1 MNTKPVILIVD
12 DTEIDRALLTD
23 LLKDE
28 YYLLEAANGEQAL
41 EVLKRDRVTLV
52 LTDLIMPVMNGY
64 ELLAAIKKTPRL
76 ASIPVIVMTARNDN
90 DIEAKV
96 MESGAADFITKPFNG
111 KVLQCRI
118 KNVIS
123 RQDNEWLRSKQR
135 ASEKQLLEMH
145 RVLELDALTNIYN
158 REAFYRKAGDMLQ
171 QNKNEQYSIIYLNV
185 AGFKMINAIFRSEM
199 GDIILRTA
207 AYYFKAIVGKAGII
221 SRLESD
227 HFVLLVPSNLI
238 DIDDFLMGLDATMA
252 SLGLSY
258 RIRFYAGIYPIDDMN
273 MPVER
278 MCDMA
283 KIALDRVEGSY
294 TKRYARYDSRA
305 KERMLIEQMLA
316 RDMAFGLQA
325 HQFGIYIQPI
335 YNLRTGMIIGGEALA
350 RWKHPKYGMIKTD
363 QFSKLFER
371 NGFIVHIDRYI
382 CEEACKL
389 LKQQLDYSGIVFA
402 VSVNISRLSL
412 QTIDLNNY
420 LVDLIARY
428 GLEPCMLK
436 LEITEDAYE
445 DDPEQLK
452 QVLGALKDSGFEI
465 IMDNFGL
472 GASSISMIRDLPLD
486 ILKVDIAFMQGA
498 DDESRAGII
507 MQSLVDMAHN
517 LSMRVIVEGA
527 ETDEQIAFVDRI
539 GCSSVQGY
547 YYSHPMSPENFIKIL
562 REEQEEF

>member
-28 YYLLEAANGEQAL
+28 YYVLEAANGEKAL
-41 EVLKRDRVTLV
+41 EVLRRDRVTLV
-52 LTDLIMPVMNGY
+52 LTDIIMPIMDGY

-76 ASIPVIVMTARNDN
+76 ATIPVIVMTARNDN

-158 REAFYRKAGDMLQ
+158 REAFYRKASEMLQ
-171 QNKNEQYSIIYLNV
+171 QNKTENYSIIYLNV

-227 HFVLLVPSNLI
+227 HFVLLVPSDLI

-258 RIRFYAGIYPIDDMN
+258 RIRFYAGIYPIDNIN
-273 MPVER
+273 MPVEQ

-283 KIALDRVEGSY
+283 KIALDKVEGSY
-294 TKRYARYDSRA
+294 TKRYACYDSRT

-335 YNLRTGMIIGGEALA
+335 YNLRTNMVIGGEALA
-350 RWKHPKYGMIKTD
+350 RWEHPKYGMIETD
-363 QFSKLFER
+363 QFLTVFER
-371 NGFIVHIDRYI
+371 NGFIVHIDRYV

-389 LKQQLDYSGIVFA
+389 LRRQLDDSGIAFA

-420 LVDLIARY
+420 LLDLIARY

-445 DDPEQLK
+445 DDPGQLQ

-498 DDESRAGII
+498 NSNSRAAII
-507 MQSLVDMAHN
+507 MQSLVDMAHS

-547 YYSHPMSPENFIKIL
+547 YYSHPMSPEDFIEIL
-562 REEQEEF
+562 REEQEED

>member
-28 YYLLEAANGEQAL
+28 YYVLEAANGEKAL

-52 LTDLIMPVMNGY
+52 LTDIIMPVMDGY

-76 ASIPVIVMTARNDN
+76 ATIPVIVMTARNDN

-158 REAFYRKAGDMLQ
+158 REAFYRKASEMLQ
-171 QNKNEQYSIIYLNV
+171 QNKTENYSIIYLNV

-227 HFVLLVPSNLI
+227 HFVLLVPSDLI

-258 RIRFYAGIYPIDDMN
+258 RIRFYAGIYPIDNIN
-273 MPVER
+273 MPVEQ

-283 KIALDRVEGSY
+283 KIALEKVEGSY
-294 TKRYARYDSRA
+294 TKRYACYDSRA

-335 YNLRTGMIIGGEALA
+335 YNLRTNMVIGGEALA
-350 RWKHPKYGMIKTD
+350 RWRHPKYGMIETD
-363 QFSKLFER
+363 QFLTLFER
-371 NGFIVHIDRYI
+371 NGFIVHIDRYV

-389 LKQQLDYSGIVFA
+389 LRRQLDDSGIAFA

-420 LVDLIARY
+420 LVDLITRY

-445 DDPEQLK
+445 DDPEQLQ
-452 QVLGALKDSGFEI
+452 QVLGTLKDSGFEI

-498 DDESRAGII
+498 DSNSRAAII
-507 MQSLVDMAHN
+507 MQSLVDMAHS

-547 YYSHPMSPENFIKIL
+547 YYSHPMSPEDFIEIL
-562 REEQEEF
+562 REEQEED